1 MSTEVGSLQ
10 ANLALDLSDFR
21 AGMDSAAQLASE
33 LAAAL
38 KSAFDMDL
46 GLESMKRQVA
56 ELNENIK
63 ALQGSVESFQA
74 LAQTMSGADLFA
86 AMRTHTAALPAE
98 VANIQTAM
106 MGLTTSI
113 MSATQ
118 AASLLT
124 NQFTLA
130 RGAAQQIHFPTN
142 TGAPDFTAT
151 LTQLQEMSLLVTE
164 VVNSLQGLRNS
175 QTGTPT
181 QIYIDPNLITQINQV
196 SLAVADLD
204 NNLITATGLIQA
216 AANETTR
223 WAEEMQR
230 VAQYS
235 SAVISNLTG
244 AAPAA
249 RTIVQAMR
257 QTGNAGKNAG
267 RQVDRIKKGLQTT
280 KGYAISIKGIIGGIV
295 ISQAFYRLLNVMQEL
310 VHGSI
315 EFSKNMQDAGV
326 AFEYLM
332 RNSEV
337 SAQAFLNALKD
348 IALQSPLD
356 TTNLTSAA
364 RQLMAMGFSAQA
376 TVPALQI
383 LTDTAAVFSNSAG
396 EMSDQISHIALAF
409 GQMLASGK
417 VSAQE
422 LRQLYNAGLPIYE
435 LLADGLGITMKM
447 AKNIGHY
454 NVDSATAVYAVLQQ
468 LQQRYGGAAQ
478 TMSHTFSG
486 AMEVIK
492 ESLQTILSYGWDKIF
507 QRLTGTVDNLAQRL
521 KALVKITQAY
531 GAGGAFQAIIPEHMW
546 TPVRETLSALLYLL
560 QSVIRLFAT
569 LGSIAKNAF
578 GGILGPIAYVAA
590 LLGSAINVLSA
601 FIGHIYRTI
610 PAVRALVKAIMLL
623 VVANVATKAV
633 MLLAKSLYVLTGAKV
648 AVGAIGSVISG
659 IQGLISW
666 SRPGAIAVMG
676 LAAALLAVVLAS
688 AKVRAALGSL
698 FGSIKGSFFNAL
710 ENINLGFEPGNF
722 AMPEFQK
729 PDTADFSAGLSDL
742 ISDMEDTGDAAEDA
756 GKKIKKNLQS
766 FDEVYQIEDDA
777 DDSGTDQMAK
787 LAELLDG
794 IGGMNFDNL
803 FDWTGDWATDWGN
816 LTAGIGDFA
825 DTAEDLF
832 GNLAH
837 IGEEFWTKIAEA
849 FDNPEF
855 ALPLLAGI
863 VGAIIGSLF
872 GHPILGALVGA
883 ALGKFVAQF
892 WEDIANFLEKAGLG
906 GVDTLA
912 NVIAAILGAA
922 LGLAIAVKL
931 KTNPAFLTG
940 LGALAG
946 WTAAELTDGIKNGD
960 WSGFSTSLGT
970 TLGYAIGKLVSHPLI
985 GAGIGLVVGY
995 VIDKFV
1001 EGFANNDSGAI
1012 ATGIGTLLQGALT
1025 AAATL
1030 LGKAAASLGVD
1041 SIAEIFTNGLGS
1053 YVGDVLEGGWAANI
1067 ASSLKTGLI
1076 GALANI
1082 GVDFITKWLNN
1093 LINEGVSASA
1103 EDAARGNT
1111 FSGWAGTILS
1121 LIGAVVGTIIAPGI
1135 GTIIGGALGN
1145 LLGDLLGN
1153 LTGVF
1158 WPEISAWFVQAYHDV
1173 SDWITQAFTDIGNW
1187 LTTAWESVGIFFTET
1202 IPGFFVSVADTLAG
1216 AAEAAWEGVKTFFT
1230 VTLPEWF
1237 VSFGEAIKTFFTVT
1251 IPQFLYNAGYLVG
1264 YAIGTIVKA
1273 FVTFFT
1279 ETIPTA
1285 WNDFVSWGAEVLT
1298 AIGEWFVGLLTSIG
1312 EWFVQAY
1319 DDVVEFFT
1327 VTIPQA
1333 WEDFRAWLESLP
1345 EKLDTIWSTITEAVA
1360 TFFTSIIDSLVEFF
1374 TVTIP
1379 AKWNEFV
1386 TWLKGIT
1393 EKLQGVWDDITT
1405 SITTW
1410 FDSVVSE
1417 FTAFFTETLPAAW
1430 DSFWQTLYD
1439 LGENIINGIWEGLKS
1454 GWDTVTGWVGKMAS
1468 GFVDGF
1474 KDAFGIHSPA
1484 DTMVGPGGYIV
1495 LGVEEGISK
1504 EMQNM
1509 MNFLTQTMTQPM
1521 QDYLTQSFDSENYL
1535 KYGQSM
1541 ILGIQQGILNQ
1552 TMIWIPS
1559 WMDVNVKQRLH
1570 SWMAQVFAESNW
1582 VQYGRMVDAG
1592 IIRGID
1598 AMAPSVMARARALA
1612 EAVAMTIASALSIA
1626 SPSKVTTR
1634 FGEYIDRGLI
1644 VGMTNEEKDVLQT
1657 ASNLAQSLADSLN
1670 DVATPDLALQY
1681 STSSLLGEVKT
1692 WSAQFVS
1699 IMQSTFDQLGAMFEG
1714 LGERLRMMDLSG
1726 IDSSINARIGT
1737 ISAADNLASPATAP
1751 TGTVTVQEVIASLK
1765 QETINLLSDTI
1776 AMRIYEY
1783 LMPLLAQMSPEDQD
1797 RVLMYVG
1804 TLVADDN
1811 GLKALERRLYEI
1823 RQREGTRR

>member
-38 KSAFDMDL
+38 KNAFDMDL
-46 GLESMKRQVA
+46 GLDSMKRQVA
-56 ELNENIK
+56 ELNEKIK

-106 MGLTTSI
+106 MGLTNSI

-130 RGAAQQIHFPTN
+130 CGAAQQVHFPAN

-151 LTQLQEMSLLVTE
+151 LTQLQEMSRLVE
-164 VVNSLQGLRNS
+164 EFVNSLQGLKNS
-175 QTGTPT
+175 QTGAQT

-235 SAVISNLTG
+235 NAVISNLTG

-257 QTGNAGKNAG
+257 QTSTAGRNAG

-326 AFEYLM
+326 AFEYLV

-364 RQLMAMGFSAQA
+364 RQLMSMGFSAQA

-435 LLADGLGITMKM
+435 LLVDGLGITMEM

-492 ESLQTILSYGWDKIF
+492 ESLQTILAYGWDKIF
-507 QRLTGTVDNLAQRL
+507 QKLTVMVDNFAQRL

-531 GAGGAFQAIIPEHMW
+531 GAGGAFQAIIPENLW
-546 TPVRETLSALLYLL
+546 TPVRENLSALLYLL
-560 QSVIRLFAT
+560 RSVIKLFAT

-590 LLGSAINVLSA
+590 LLGSVINVLSA

-610 PAVRALVKAIMLL
+610 PAVRVLAKAIMLL
-623 VVANVATKAV
+623 VVANVATKAI

-648 AVGAIGSVISG
+648 AVGAIGGVISG

-710 ENINLGFEPGNF
+710 ESINLGFDPGTF

-729 PDTADFSAGLSDL
+729 PDTADFSAGLGDL

-777 DDSGTDQMAK
+777 DDSGTDQMTK
-787 LAELLDG
+787 LADLLDG
-794 IGGMNFDNL
+794 IGNMNFDNL

-825 DTAEDLF
+825 DTAQDLF
-832 GNLAH
+832 GDLTQ
-837 IGEEFWTKIAEA
+837 IGEEFWNKIADA

-863 VGAIIGSLF
+863 VGAIIGGLF
-872 GHPILGALVGA
+872 GHPILGALIGS
-883 ALGKFVAQF
+883 ALGKFAAQF
-892 WEDIANFLEKAGLG
+892 WDDIAKFLEKAGLG
-906 GVDTLA
+906 GENTLA
-912 NVIAAILGAA
+912 NRVAAVLGAA
-922 LGLAIAVKL
+922 LGLAIAAKL
-931 KTNPAFLTG
+931 KTNPAFLAG
-940 LGALAG
+940 LGALIG
-946 WTAAELTDGIKNGD
+946 WTIAELADGIKNGD

-970 TLGYAIGKLVSHPLI
+970 TLGYAIGKLVGHTFI

-1001 EGFANNDSGAI
+1001 EGFTNGDSGAI
-1012 ATGIGTLLQGALT
+1012 ATGIGTLLQGAFA
-1025 AAATL
+1025 AAATF
-1030 LGKAAASLGVD
+1030 LGEAAAALGVN
-1041 SIAEIFTNGLGS
+1041 SIAEIFTNGLGA
-1053 YVGDVLEGGWAANI
+1053 YIGDVLEGGWAANI

-1093 LINEGVSASA
+1093 LINKGVSASA
-1103 EDAARGNT
+1103 EDAARGKT

-1145 LLGDLLGN
+1145 LLGDLIGN

-1158 WPEISAWFVQAYHDV
+1158 WPEIFAWFVQAYHDV
-1173 SDWITQAFTDIGNW
+1173 IDWITQAFTDIGNW
-1187 LTTAWESVGIFFTET
+1187 LATSWE
-1202 IPGFFVSVADTLAG
+1202 
-1216 AAEAAWEGVKTFFT
+1216 T
-1230 VTLPEWF
+1230 V
-1237 VSFGEAIKTFFTVT
+1237 
-1251 IPQFLYNAGYLVG
+1251 
-1264 YAIGTIVKA
+1264 
-1273 FVTFFT
+1273 VTFFT
-1279 ETIPTA
+1279 ETIP
-1285 WNDFVSWGAEVLT
+1285 
-1298 AIGEWFVGLLTSIG
+1298 
-1312 EWFVQAY
+1312 
-1319 DDVVEFFT
+1319 
-1327 VTIPQA
+1327 QA
-1333 WEDFRAWLESLP
+1333 WKGFKAWL
-1345 EKLDTIWSTITEAVA
+1345 
-1360 TFFTSIIDSLVEFF
+1360 DSLS
-1374 TVTIP
+1374 T
-1379 AKWNEFV
+1379 
-1386 TWLKGIT
+1386 
-1393 EKLQGVWDDITT
+1393 KLQGVWD
-1405 SITTW
+1405 SITESITSW
-1410 FDSVVSE
+1410 FDSVVSD

-1439 LGENIINGIWEGLKS
+1439 LGANIINGIWEGLKS
-1454 GWDTVTGWVGKMAS
+1454 GWDKVTGWVGNMAS
-1468 GFVDGF
+1468 GFVDKF
-1474 KDAFGIHSPA
+1474 KNAFGIHSPA
-1484 DTMVGPGGYIV
+1484 DTMVSPGKYII
-1495 LGVEEGISK
+1495 LGVEEGIGK

-1509 MNFLTQTMTQPM
+1509 LNFLAQTVTQPM
-1521 QDYLTQSFDSENYL
+1521 QACLTQGFDSENYL

-1541 ILGIQQGILNQ
+1541 ILGIQHGIQNQ
-1552 TMIWIPS
+1552 TTIWIPG
-1559 WMDVNVKQRLH
+1559 WMDTNVKQRLH
-1570 SWMAQVFAESNW
+1570 SWMVQVFAESNW
-1582 VQYGRMVDAG
+1582 IQYGRMVDAG

-1598 AMAPSVMARARALA
+1598 DMAPSVMARARSLA
-1612 EAVAMTIASALSIA
+1612 KAVAMTIASALSIA
-1626 SPSKVTTR
+1626 SPSKVTTQ

-1644 VGMTNEEKDVLQT
+1644 VGMSNEEKDVLQT
-1657 ASNLAQSLADSLN
+1657 ASSLAHNLADSLN
-1670 DVATPDLALQY
+1670 DVATPDLSLRS
-1681 STSSLLGEVKT
+1681 STSSLLGDVRT
-1692 WSAQFVS
+1692 WSAQFIS
-1699 IMQSTFDQLGAMFEG
+1699 IMQKTFDQIGSMFDS
-1714 LGERLRMMDLSG
+1714 LGERLRTMDLSG
-1726 IDSSINARIGT
+1726 IDSSINAKIGT
-1737 ISAADNLASPATAP
+1737 ISAADNLASPVAAP
-1751 TGTVTVQEVIASLK
+1751 TGTVTAQEVIASLK

-1783 LMPLLAQMSPEDQD
+1783 LVPLLAQMSPEDQD

-1823 RQREGTRR
+1823 RQREDTRR